1 MKRREFIVLLG
12 SAALAPIPARAGSES
27 AASLAARLVGTWRF
41 VSSLST
47 RSDGTT
53 FDRWGNGAQGT
64 LMFDPRGGFAQIIV
78 GEESRMFGG
87 KSIFSFGTYVV
98 DEENSTIA
106 LHTQASSNPKQTGH
120 KQRRIIV
127 SMTTDELKLVN
138 PVSTSGN
145 QVETVWRRAKPAS

>member
-1 MKRREFIVLLG
+1 MKRRAFIVLLG
-12 SAALAPIPARAGSES
+12 SAALAPIPARADSGS
-27 AASLAARLVGTWRF
+27 AASLAARLAGTWHF

-64 LMFDPRGGFAQIIV
+64 LMFDARGSFAQIIV

-87 KSIFSFGTYVV
+87 KSIFAFGTYVV

-106 LHTQASSNPKQTGH
+106 LRTQASSNPKQTGR

-127 SMTTDELKLVN
+127 SITDNEMKLIN
-138 PVSTSGN
+138 PASSSGN
-145 QVETVWRRAKPAS
+145 QVETVWRRTKTGS